1 MVQGGFSAEFDQER
15 KPGLRSA
22 QNFLNCL
29 KRPYMLQNLILWLE
43 SHLGTCRFHEQTD
56 LSCQGC
62 GLQRAVIALLKGD
75 LIESLILFPPLL
87 PLLIMFSFLAVH
99 LIFNLRHGALVL
111 KIMYMANAATILLNF
126 IIKLILN

>member
-1 MVQGGFSAEFDQER
+1 
-15 KPGLRSA
+15 
-22 QNFLNCL
+22 
-29 KRPYMLQNLILWLE
+29 MLQNLILWLE

-56 LSCQGC
+56 LSCPGC

-87 PLLIMFSFLAVH
+87 PLMIMFSFLVVH

-111 KIMYMANAATILLNF
+111 KIMYMANVATILLNF